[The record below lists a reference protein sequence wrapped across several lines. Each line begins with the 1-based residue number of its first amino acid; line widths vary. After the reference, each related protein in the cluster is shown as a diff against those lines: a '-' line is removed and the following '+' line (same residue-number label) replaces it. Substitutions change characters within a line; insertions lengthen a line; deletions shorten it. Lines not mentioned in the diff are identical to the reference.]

1 MREIRLTNFF
11 KPIIHIYP
19 TRLWRDVLDLIF
31 PRYCFGCQ
39 KEKTRLCSSCLS
51 NLPRSFSSGEE
62 KIFSVFDYNSP
73 VMKQAIWALKYKRA
87 IDLGE
92 TFARALSDTL
102 LEELADILL
111 LPPDLKGAQGLA
123 GETKIILIPVPLSSA
138 RRRARGYNQAEELA
152 KQMVAINPEQFVL
165 EKNLVKKIKDTPT
178 QVSLRD
184 RAKRLANLKNAFT
197 LKRPIQY
204 ERGQIFVIIDDVAT
218 TGTTIGEIRRLLEK
232 AGYRRIY
239 GLVLAHG

>member
-1 MREIRLTNFF
+1 
-11 KPIIHIYP
+11 
-19 TRLWRDVLDLIF
+19 
-31 PRYCFGCQ
+31 
-39 KEKTRLCSSCLS
+39 
-51 NLPRSFSSGEE
+51 
-62 KIFSVFDYNSP
+62 
-73 VMKQAIWALKYKRA
+73 MKQAIWALKYKRA